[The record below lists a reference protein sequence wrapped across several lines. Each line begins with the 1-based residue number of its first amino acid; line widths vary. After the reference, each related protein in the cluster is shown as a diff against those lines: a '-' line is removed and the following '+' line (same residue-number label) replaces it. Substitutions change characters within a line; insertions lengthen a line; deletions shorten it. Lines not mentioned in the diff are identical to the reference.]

1 MRSAHVRVI
10 VALLAVTVGASS
22 CGGGG
27 HGAATD
33 AALDGAGAD
42 AGAASLCGPVTGSCA
57 SNTSIVVLCTDY
69 TQTDT
74 ATLEAT
80 CMTSE
85 STWATTPCDRG
96 GTVRGC
102 LTLDAKG
109 CTTDWYG
116 DTFEAEERCVGPG
129 TQIVIP

>member
-1 MRSAHVRVI
+1 MRSAHGRVI
-10 VALLAVTVGASS
+10 VALLAVMVGASS

-27 HGAATD
+27 SYGAEID

-42 AGAASLCGPVTGSCA
+42 AASPCGPVTGSCA

-74 ATLEAT
+74 ATQTAT

-102 LTLDAKG
+102 LTIDAKG

-116 DTFEAEERCVGPG
+116 DAFEAEERCVGPG

>member
-1 MRSAHVRVI
+1 MRSARARAI
-10 VALLAVTVGASS
+10 VGLLAVMVGGAR

-27 HGAATD
+27 HGATAD
-33 AALDGAGAD
+33 AALDGAGD
-42 AGAASLCGPVTGSCA
+42 VPAGPCGPVTGSCA

-74 ATLEAT
+74 VTQAAT

-85 STWATTPCDRG
+85 STWAAVPCDRG
-96 GTVRGC
+96 GTVSGC
-102 LTLDAKG
+102 LTIDAKG